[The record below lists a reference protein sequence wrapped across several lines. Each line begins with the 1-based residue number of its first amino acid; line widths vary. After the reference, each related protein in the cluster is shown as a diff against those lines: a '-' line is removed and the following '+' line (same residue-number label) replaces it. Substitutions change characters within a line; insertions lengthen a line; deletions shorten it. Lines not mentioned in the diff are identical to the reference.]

1 MPYREPSSWTDVERE
16 MLKMYFPA
24 LKEKDILDVLS
35 GHTWSECCKEA
46 ERLGIKRLVTGREKK
61 PVAVFAKATLQK
73 LLDNNYTV
81 EEIAKKLKSTP
92 EIVRRN
98 MRRYDL

>member
-1 MPYREPSSWTDVERE
+1 MRNKELLPWSTEEQE
-16 MLKMYFPA
+16 MLKMYFPR
-24 LKEKDILDVLS
+24 LREKEILEVLEGRS
-35 GHTWSECCKEA
+35 WLECCREA

-61 PVAVFAKATLQK
+61 PGTVIGKLKLQK
-73 LLDNNYTV
+73 LLDNDYTV

-98 MRRYDL
+98 IRRYDL